1 MLAQTGEE
9 AIAPGLSRLAD
20 DLATGRWHD
29 RHADL
34 LALDQADVGYRLIV
48 AEL

>member
-1 MLAQTGEE
+1 MLAQIGEE

-20 DLATGRWHD
+20 DLAGGRWHE

-34 LALDQADVGYRLIV
+34 LTLDETDVGYRLLV